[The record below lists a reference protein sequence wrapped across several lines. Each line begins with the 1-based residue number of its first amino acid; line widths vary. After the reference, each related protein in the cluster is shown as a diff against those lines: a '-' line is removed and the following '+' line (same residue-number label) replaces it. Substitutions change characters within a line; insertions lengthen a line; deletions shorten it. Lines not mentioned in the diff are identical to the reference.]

1 MASASPLVA
10 GESAESPGRGL
21 ADLAE
26 DTQEL
31 DFPQVEID
39 EDLLPA
45 QTHKA
50 KAWGRLG
57 EKLRL
62 NWSLK
67 FTLSEANVPLG

>member
-1 MASASPLVA
+1 MASASPFVA

-21 ADLAE
+21 ADLTE

-31 DFPQVEID
+31 EFPQVEMD
-39 EDLLPA
+39 EDLLPS

-57 EKLRL
+57 ERLRL
-62 NWSLK
+62 NWSPNI
-67 FTLSEANVPLG
+67 TVSEANVPLE